1 MPTHKEDTLK
11 TVLAGLALLAALT
24 GCKPA
29 GDRESARV
37 TADTSV
43 TPVQTQ
49 DTTIVKKETKVDVDV
64 DTVHKKGD
72 VNRDTVR
79 H

>member
-1 MPTHKEDTLK
+1 MKTLL
-11 TVLAGLALLAALT
+11 TGLALLAGLT
-24 GCKPA
+24 ACNTA
-29 GDRESARV
+29 HDRESGRV

-49 DTTIVKKETKVDVDV
+49 DTTIVKKETKTDVDV
-64 DTVHKKGD
+64 DTIHKKGD
-72 VNRDTVR
+72 VNRDSVR